1 VREPEC
7 NGIVDRFLRSL
18 QESCLYVQRFQTLDE
33 ARAVIGTFIESYNNE
48 WLIQR
53 HGYRT
58 PAEVRRELTLMAA

>member
-1 VREPEC
+1 VGEPEC
-7 NGIVDRFLRSL
+7 NGIIERFMRTLK
-18 QESCLYVQRFQTLDE
+18 EECLYVHRFQTLDE
-33 ARAVIGTFIESYNNE
+33 ARAVIGAFIEKYNNE